1 MAKSAVKVKKPKTV
15 PPEISEAKSGK
26 TRASLHND
34 NTPRST
40 IQNVL
45 REGTESLFPIW
56 ITRSHDLSIHLHLIA
71 FLVFHIYIYIYI
83 YYYKRFLQNLQYITR
98 VIKNRTSYI
107 NQERWN
113 VHSDQRS
120 LGFQVHFHHV
130 FINVNADKHDSKQLV

>member
-83 YYYKRFLQNLQYITR
+83 YLCVIKWLKPLNSAQYTFYYKRFLQNLQYITR

-107 NQERWN
+107 NQER
-113 VHSDQRS
+113 
-120 LGFQVHFHHV
+120 
-130 FINVNADKHDSKQLV
+130 

>member
-71 FLVFHIYIYIYI
+71 FLVFHIYIYIFI
-83 YYYKRFLQNLQYITR
+83 FMCNKVAKAVKQCSIHFLLQEVSTKLTVHYKGN
-98 VIKNRTSYI
+98 K
-107 NQERWN
+107 
-113 VHSDQRS
+113 
-120 LGFQVHFHHV
+120 
-130 FINVNADKHDSKQLV
+130 K

>member
-71 FLVFHIYIYIYI
+71 FLVFHIYIYT
-83 YYYKRFLQNLQYITR
+83 FTITR
-98 VIKNRTSYI
+98 
-107 NQERWN
+107 
-113 VHSDQRS
+113 
-120 LGFQVHFHHV
+120 GFYKTYSTLQG
-130 FINVNADKHDSKQLV
+130 

>member
-71 FLVFHIYIYIYI
+71 FLVFHIYIY
-83 YYYKRFLQNLQYITR
+83 YYKRFLQNLQYITR

-107 NQERWN
+107 NQER
-113 VHSDQRS
+113 
-120 LGFQVHFHHV
+120 
-130 FINVNADKHDSKQLV
+130 